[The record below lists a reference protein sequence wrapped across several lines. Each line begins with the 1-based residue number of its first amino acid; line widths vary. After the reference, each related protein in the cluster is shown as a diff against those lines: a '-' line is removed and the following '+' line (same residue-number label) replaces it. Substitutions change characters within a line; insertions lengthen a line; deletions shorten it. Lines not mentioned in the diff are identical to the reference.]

1 MRGDAE
7 GTDRGDEGRN
17 CKSTATDGFWRSRR
31 ATAGGKKRKNN
42 VSDIEY
48 PVFEM
53 IKHDYSLSLRKSA
66 FFINHY
72 KSASNRIFSR
82 QWTTLPQSTV

>member
-1 MRGDAE
+1 MRSPFADMPPI
-7 GTDRGDEGRN
+7 GTARKE
-17 CKSTATDGFWRSRR
+17 SEERR
-31 ATAGGKKRKNN
+31 NN